1 MKIIGATATAQTVM
15 LIKRLLQSVADVVW
29 PPLCPCC
36 GAVMVRGEKP
46 MCLSCRL
53 SLPLTGDELSPRANE
68 LVDKLAGTV
77 PLEAAAAYFVYHR
90 ESPHARLIREA
101 KYHGRPSILR
111 ELAREFGR
119 ILQAN
124 GFFNG
129 IEAITYVPLSFRR
142 LCARGY
148 NQSRHIA
155 LGLADV
161 AGLPVIGT
169 LEARHHKT
177 QTRRGADERRRAVKG
192 VYSSR
197 PGALAGIRSVLLVD
211 DICTT
216 GSTLYACIEALRA
229 ESPQLAVSVCALAST
244 CRF

>member
-1 MKIIGATATAQTVM
+1 M

-53 SLPLTGDELSPRANE
+53 AMPLTGDELSPRTNE
-68 LVDKLAGTV
+68 MVDKLAGTV

-101 KYHGRPSILR
+101 KYHGRPSIAR
-111 ELAREFGR
+111 QLAREFGR

-124 GFFNG
+124 GFFDG
-129 IEAITYVPLSFRR
+129 IDAITYVPLSFRR
-142 LCARGY
+142 RCARGY

-161 AGLPVIGT
+161 AGLPVVDA
-169 LEARHHKT
+169 LKARHHKS
-177 QTRRGADERRRAVKG
+177 QTRRGAAERRQAVSG
-192 VYSSR
+192 VYSAR
-197 PGALAGIRSVLLVD
+197 PGVLTAVNHILLVD

-216 GSTLYACIEALRA
+216 GSTLYACMEALHA
-229 ESPQLAVSVCALAST
+229 AYPLTAISACALAST